1 MIVTPLVATALA
13 CLIAV
18 AISLGLYLRHF
29 RWRESAAGPWIVAV
43 LTLLALRH
51 AITVQ
56 DGLTVVEGISEALI
70 AAWNVLALLV
80 YSRLAWQLHKWLSD
94 QRDLDAGT
102 RRNP

>member
-1 MIVTPLVATALA
+1 MTAITLAATALA

-18 AISLGLYLRHF
+18 TFSLGLYLRHY

-51 AITVQ
+51 AISVH
-56 DGLTVVEGISEALI
+56 DGLTAVEGISEALV
-70 AAWNVLALLV
+70 AAWNLLALLV
-80 YSRLAWQLHKWLSD
+80 YSRLAWQLHKWLEE
-94 QRDLDAGT
+94 QRDLDAGA